1 MGVGVE
7 VGMAAEAEVRVVE
20 RVVEG
25 VERVGGKGSE
35 EAVVVVEVV
44 VVAARG
50 GTAAQASSR

>member
-1 MGVGVE
+1 MGVE